1 MKKENSMELPAI
13 TLPKIELP
21 FDIPVL
27 LHPAVDHFA
36 IALPIVIL
44 LLELMN
50 LVLRKKAISGVSFF
64 LILLTVVVSVGAY
77 FTGLVD
83 GKEAYP
89 ALSEAAKA
97 ALSEHKNLGAYL
109 MLASGILLL
118 FKLLSMLSGKGIMK
132 GLYLLVLI
140 IFVAGIF
147 EQGKEGGELVYKY
160 GMNVEQVKTL
170 DDKIFDLEEALEEAA
185 AKMETEA
192 VKEESA
198 PAEAEATPAPT
209 DPVTTPEETT
219 PVETT
224 PVETIKETITE
235 TVKTTVEEEVITVE
249 GMPEEMVQPQIPMH

>member
-1 MKKENSMELPAI
+1 MELPAI
-13 TLPKIELP
+13 TLPKVELP

-36 IALPIVIL
+36 IALPVVIL

-89 ALSEAAKA
+89 ALTEAGKA
-97 ALSEHKNLGAYL
+97 ALSEHKILGTYL
-109 MLASGILLL
+109 MLASGVILL
-118 FKLLSMLSGKGIMK
+118 FKLLSMLTGKGIIK
-132 GLYLLVLI
+132 GLYLLILI
-140 IFVAGIF
+140 AFVAGIF

-170 DDKIFDLEEALEEAA
+170 DDKIFDLEEALEESAD
-185 AKMETEA
+185 KTEA
-192 VKEESA
+192 VKEESTPITTETPTPVVV
-198 PAEAEATPAPT
+198 PAETAPVVTPM
-209 DPVTTPEETT
+209 ETT
-219 PVETT
+219 PIEA
-224 PVETIKETITE
+224 IKETVSE
-235 TVKTTVEEEVITVE
+235 SVKTIVEEEVLKVE
-249 GMPEEMVQPQIPMH
+249 GMPEEMVQPQIATH

>member
-1 MKKENSMELPAI
+1 MQLPAI
-13 TLPKIELP
+13 TLPTVELP

-27 LHPAVDHFA
+27 LHPAVVHFA
-36 IALPIVIL
+36 IALPVVIL
-44 LLELMN
+44 LLELIN
-50 LVLRKKAISGVSFF
+50 LILRKKAISGVSFF
-64 LILLTVVVSVGAY
+64 LILLTVVVSIGAY

-89 ALSEAAKA
+89 ALSEAAKE
-97 ALSEHKNLGAYL
+97 ALSEHKTLGTYL
-109 MLASGILLL
+109 MLASGVLLL
-118 FKLLSMLSGKGIMK
+118 LKLLAMLAGKGILK

-140 IFVAGIF
+140 AFVVGIF

-185 AKMETEA
+185 EKTET

-198 PAEAEATPAPT
+198 PSETEVTPEPT
-209 DPVTTPEETT
+209 APVTLPEETT
-219 PVETT
+219 PVETM
-224 PVETIKETITE
+224 PVETIKETVTE
-235 TVKTTVEEEVITVE
+235 TVETKVEEAVIKVE